1 MKYLS
6 IARLFSEFKRKYKKQ
21 IAMKETYH
29 EIDNHDSFYVATRSY
44 EEPYIQPTMYTYDGI
59 KYRMCITENYG
70 WQYVRNITEAQLPKN
85 THNYYFIEGE
95 TISEYAELTKDFMA
109 VLNRVLHN
117 LSRELYEKDAE
128 EDLFA
133 FLDASAIKSD
143 ELTDEIKAVLY
154 DTTTTSANIT
164 MMKHGLAYLNASNA
178 KLSRWFE
185 YVDSCYYTN
194 RNDIIS
200 MALVHVYTQYADL
213 SYEDIEEIQD
223 SMGVFNIS
231 TWFKETD
238 RQLHNQ
244 HYSQYQNLLRSKANT
259 LANESM
265 IVPVS
270 EYFAREGLENPT
282 VVLEMKGLSWD

>member
-1 MKYLS
+1 
-6 IARLFSEFKRKYKKQ
+6 
-21 IAMKETYH
+21 MKETYH
-29 EIDNHDSFYVATRSY
+29 EIDKHDNFHVATRSY
-44 EEPYIQPTMYTYDGI
+44 EEPYAQPTIYTYDGL
-59 KYRMCITENYG
+59 KYRMCQTENYG
-70 WQYVRNITEAQLPKN
+70 WPYVHNITEAQLPKN
-85 THNYYFIEGE
+85 THNYYFVEGE

-109 VLNRVLHN
+109 VLNRVLYN

-128 EDLFA
+128 EDIFA
-133 FLDASAIKSD
+133 FLDASAIESE

-154 DTTTTSANIT
+154 DTTATSANIS

-231 TWFKETD
+231 SWFKETD
-238 RQLHNQ
+238 RQLHGQ
-244 HYSQYQNLLRSKANT
+244 HYSQYQNLLRSKANK

>member
-1 MKYLS
+1 
-6 IARLFSEFKRKYKKQ
+6 
-21 IAMKETYH
+21 MKETYH
-29 EIDNHDSFYVATRSY
+29 EIDKHDSFHVATRSY
-44 EEPYIQPTMYTYDGI
+44 DEPYIQPTMYTYDGI
-59 KYRMCITENYG
+59 TYRMCQTENYG
-70 WQYVRNITEAQLPKN
+70 GHIFVVLLKPNYQKN
-85 THNYYFIEGE
+85 TQNYYFIEGE

-109 VLNRVLHN
+109 ILNRVIYN
-117 LSRELYEKDAE
+117 LSRELYEKEAE

-133 FLDASAIKSD
+133 FLDASAIESD

-154 DTTTTSANIT
+154 DTTATSANIS

-178 KLSRWFE
+178 KLSRWFD

-194 RNDIIS
+194 RNDIVS
-200 MALVHVYTQYADL
+200 MALVHIYTQYADL

-244 HYSQYQNLLRSKANT
+244 HYAQYQNLLRSKANK

-270 EYFAREGLENPT
+270 EYFVREGLENPT